1 MKKIVRVMLVSLVGL
16 FILGA
21 CGSKEIKPDFTTEEA
36 ETALNDGKS
45 IDGKT
50 VSITVDKFIPD
61 GTLGYTIWSGEHLN
75 LISST
80 NPKVEEGDKII
91 VKVKKV
97 ESSLGSWFISYEK
110 LQ

>member
-21 CGSKEIKPDFTTEEA
+21 CGSKEIKADYTTEEA

-80 NPKVEEGDKII
+80 NPKVKEGDKIV

-97 ESSLGSWFISYEK
+97 ENVLGSWLISYEK
-110 LQ
+110 Q

>member
-1 MKKIVRVMLVSLVGL
+1 MKKIVRVLLVSLIGL
-16 FILGA
+16 FILTA

-97 ESSLGSWFISYEK
+97 ENSLGSWFISYEK